1 MGVIIGFATQASL
14 NGRCAANVS
23 WGANPNTQRLYCLN
37 GSFSP
42 FMEFNRPT
50 VNVNMTI
57 YAPGANMSV
66 APSQSCT
73 TQDAVAEAQ
82 VIIDPASCDVQMPSV
97 NYRMVVNSYSYS
109 KESAQT
115 PGQESYSMIRWVEDP
130 PTYVIRGIAEGS
142 ATLIGTGTNPN
153 NNIAGIT
160 FQGTTTTAS
169 QGSVAAGAVG
179 RGDMVAM
186 GAVSAVGGGEGTG
199 PHTGRGDTNIPH
211 TPLWV

>member
-14 NGRCAANVS
+14 NGRCAANVN

-42 FMEFNRPT
+42 FMTIDRPT

-57 YAPGANMSV
+57 YAPGDHMGV
-66 APSQSCT
+66 GPSNSCT
-73 TQDAVAEAQ
+73 SQDQVAEAN
-82 VIIDPASCDVQMPSV
+82 VNIDPASCDVHMPRV
-97 NYRMVVNSYSYS
+97 NYKMVVNSYSYS

-115 PGQESYSMIRWVEDP
+115 PGQESYSMVRWVTNP

-142 ATLIGTGTNPN
+142 ATLVGTSTNPN

-179 RGDMVAM
+179 RADMVAM
-186 GAVSAVGGGEGTG
+186 GAIASVGGGEGTG
-199 PHTGRGDTNIPH
+199 AHTGRGDATIPH
-211 TPLWV
+211 TALWV